1 MPKRIRCY
9 SSFHPYFIAEFG
21 RERHI
26 VKPSK
31 VINTPQLHLCWKGN
45 LGMWMPLSQLSDPFL
60 VCLLVC
66 YIRASSQD
74 LSVTLGWHGEDLPSI
89 LGQYTV
95 PWSVD
100 LGYVP
105 LCWACP
111 GPARCLLVER
121 WLVRAGAVSPR
132 QSATNLATHCS
143 PAWGP
148 SMSSP
153 PVVCIVSSVLITLQ
167 SVKICLNCSSLEPLS
182 YQPL

>member
-1 MPKRIRCY
+1 MPQRTRCY

-21 RERHI
+21 RERYI

-105 LCWACP
+105 P
-111 GPARCLLVER
+111 GLGMSWPSALPAGGAV
-121 WLVRAGAVSPR
+121 AGARWCSLTPAVSHQPCYTL
-132 QSATNLATHCS
+132 Q
-143 PAWGP
+143 P
-148 SMSSP
+148 SMRTKYVISTSSMY
-153 PVVCIVSSVLITLQ
+153 SV
-167 SVKICLNCSSLEPLS
+167 
-182 YQPL
+182 